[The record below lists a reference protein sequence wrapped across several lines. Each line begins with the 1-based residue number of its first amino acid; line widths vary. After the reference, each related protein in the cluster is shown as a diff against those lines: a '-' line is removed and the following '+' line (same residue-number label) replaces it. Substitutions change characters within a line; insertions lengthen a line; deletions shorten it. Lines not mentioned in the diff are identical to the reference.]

1 MTFIHVHQR
10 PVFDLPARD
19 DNKTRVIPTAYEPRP
34 EEAVSNPYDPREAR
48 TCILTSDFW
57 LLNSGFWLLASG
69 FWLLNSSSIHSR
81 SLTAISFSAGHF
93 VFGRPFWFSSGLL
106 ALLERI
112 Q

>member
-48 TCILTSDFW
+48 TCILTSE
-57 LLNSGFWLLASG
+57 FWLLASE
-69 FWLLNSSSIHSR
+69 FFLVPFTFIN
-81 SLTAISFSAGHF
+81 GHF
-93 VFGRPFWFSSGLL
+93 VFGRPFRFRPAILVFVRPTCPSRTNSITVRTS
-106 ALLERI
+106 ADSPR
-112 Q
+112 